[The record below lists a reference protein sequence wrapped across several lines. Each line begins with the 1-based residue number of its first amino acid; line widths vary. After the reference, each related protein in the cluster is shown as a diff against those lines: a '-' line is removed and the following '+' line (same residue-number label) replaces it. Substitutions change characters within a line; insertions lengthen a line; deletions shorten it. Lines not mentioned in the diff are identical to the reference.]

1 VKGLKR
7 LLSDDPELVRARS
20 TREHRSTL
28 LHYVSANGVEDF
40 RQKTP
45 KNIVEIT
52 KILLDAGSDVNAES
66 DAYGGGS
73 TTLGL
78 AATSVHPE
86 RARVQEALM
95 QVLLDHGAAIDS
107 RGNRQGT
114 VNICLANGRGKAAEF
129 LSKRGARLDL
139 ESAAGVGRLDLVKN
153 YFNGDGTLK
162 PPATQEQIEDGFSW
176 ACEFGRTNVADFLL
190 QRGIAVDARLKHDG
204 QTGLHWAAFGGHA
217 ETVKLLLQRGAAI
230 DVKDKS
236 YSGTPLDW
244 ALYAWGDSP
253 EEPARYYKVVALLV
267 GAGAQLAD
275 ADEAR
280 QQIAKKIRSDPRMA
294 AAFRGEVIAE

>member
-1 VKGLKR
+1 
-7 LLSDDPELVRARS
+7 
-20 TREHRSTL
+20 
-28 LHYVSANGVEDF
+28 
-40 RQKTP
+40 
-45 KNIVEIT
+45 
-52 KILLDAGSDVNAES
+52 
-66 DAYGGGS
+66 
-73 TTLGL
+73 
-78 AATSVHPE
+78 
-86 RARVQEALM
+86 
-95 QVLLDHGAAIDS
+95 
-107 RGNRQGT
+107 
-114 VNICLANGRGKAAEF
+114 
-129 LSKRGARLDL
+129 
-139 ESAAGVGRLDLVKN
+139 
-153 YFNGDGTLK
+153 
-162 PPATQEQIEDGFSW
+162 
-176 ACEFGRTNVADFLL
+176 VADFLL